1 MRIER
6 LIIST
11 IGAASVAI
19 LFSMA
24 SVLLLVSVG
33 FTFTAGETATNS
45 ILGWYS
51 KGELERDAN
60 LAFGLFALLQVA
72 IVSLAVRS
80 GALPGRLHW
89 AIKATGALVVS
100 VATSCA
106 LVLLAFSRGGLGGPF
121 VGVERSL
128 ATWIRSLV

>member
-1 MRIER
+1 
-6 LIIST
+6 
-11 IGAASVAI
+11 
-19 LFSMA
+19 MA
-24 SVLLLVSVG
+24 SVLLLVCLG

-51 KGELERDAN
+51 KGELERAAT
-60 LAFGLFALLQVA
+60 LALGLFALIQVA
-72 IVSLAVRS
+72 IVSLTVRS

-89 AIKATGALVVS
+89 VIKATGALVVS

-106 LVLLAFSRGGLGGPF
+106 FVLLAFLRGGLGGPF

>member
-6 LIIST
+6 RIITT
-11 IGAASVAI
+11 IVAAAVAI

-24 SVLLLVSVG
+24 SMLLLVSVG
-33 FTFTAGETATNS
+33 FTFTAGETAINS

-51 KGELERDAN
+51 KGELERAAN

-80 GALPGRLHW
+80 GPGRLHW
-89 AIKATGALVVS
+89 AVKATGALVIS

-106 LVLLAFSRGGLGGPF
+106 FVLLAFSRGELGGPF
-121 VGVERSL
+121 VGVERFL